1 MLSLEYIVFKEND
14 HLLKF
19 ENCILKIFNR
29 IIKHYTDI
37 NPTVTTRSCVFCISN
52 RLRKQRKTNVAKER
66 LKILNRYS
74 NAVVFDYVLH

>member
-1 MLSLEYIVFKEND
+1 LLSLEYIVFKEND

-19 ENCILKIFNR
+19 QNCILKIFTR

-37 NPTVTTRSCVFCISN
+37 NPTVTTRTCVFCISN
-52 RLRKQRKTNVAKER
+52 RLRKQRKTNVSKER

-74 NAVVFDYVLH
+74 EAVVLDNFIN